1 MLEFIIIIFISII
14 PITIV
19 ILDSLEEKRHIN
31 KDTIIALICLII
43 VTIASIISDLNL
55 SLFMLNAGF
64 MLGILNRD

>member
-1 MLEFIIIIFISII
+1 MLEFIIILFISIV
-14 PITIV
+14 PIAII